1 MGGHLHFDCFSGVS
15 GDMVLGALVDLG
27 LPFSQLVKEL
37 TGLRLS
43 GFTLKKRHVRR
54 GAVHATKVDVVI
66 REGLRAPLSLE
77 RIHRILT
84 ASRLPNIVKQQS
96 QAVFERLA
104 EAEGQAHRVTKA
116 RVHFHEVS
124 VLDSLVDVVGGV
136 LGCHLLGVTRVTA
149 SPVNVGSGTLHSGHG
164 ILPVPGPAVAALA
177 KGIPIYSG
185 GPSRE
190 LATPTGLALLRTLT
204 SEFGPMPAMTPTA
217 IGYGAGD
224 SDPDGWPNVLRL
236 FLAPLS
242 DRAGREQDTVLQV
255 ETNLDDVNPQTYEHV
270 MEQLFAQEALDAT
283 LTPVIMKR
291 GRPGIVVTC
300 LVAPANVDR
309 VLDVLFKETTAL
321 GVRIQQ
327 INRQILPRR
336 FASVKVR
343 GGSVRI
349 KIAKADATKAKAAP
363 EYLDCKRIADRT
375 GRPVKDV
382 LEEAMVAFAQGR
394 AVMSKDLA

>member
-1 MGGHLHFDCFSGVS
+1 MGTHLHFDCFSGVS

-27 LPFSQLVKEL
+27 VPFSQLVRGL
-37 TGLRLS
+37 NGLRLS
-43 GFTLKKRHVRR
+43 GFTLKKRHVQR
-54 GAVHATKVDVVI
+54 GAVHATKVDVI
-66 REGLRAPLSLE
+66 IKKGLHAPLSLK

-84 ASRLPNIVKQQS
+84 DSRLPDVVKRQS
-96 QAVFERLA
+96 RAVFERLA
-104 EAEGQAHRVTKA
+104 EAESQAHQVAKA
-116 RVHFHEVS
+116 NVHFHEVS
-124 VLDSLVDVVGGV
+124 VLDSFVDVVGGI
-136 LGCHLLGVTRVTA
+136 LGCHLLDVSCITA
-149 SPVNVGSGTLHSGHG
+149 SPVNVGSGTIQSMHG

-177 KGIPIYSG
+177 KGIPIYSA

-190 LATPTGLALLRTLT
+190 LTTPTGLALLRTLT
-204 SEFGPMPAMTPTA
+204 SEFGPMPTMMPATV
-217 IGYGAGD
+217 GYGAAD
-224 SDPDGWPNVLRL
+224 SNPDDWPNVLRL
-236 FLAPLS
+236 FLARSTPRTS
-242 DRAGREQDTVLQV
+242 RKQDTVVQL

-270 MEQLFAQEALDAT
+270 MEQLFARGALDAT

-300 LVAPANVDR
+300 LVGPSNVDP
-309 VLDVLFKETTAL
+309 VLDVLFRETTAL

-349 KIAKADATKAKAAP
+349 KIAEADATKAKAAP
-363 EYLDCKRIADRT
+363 EYLDCKRIAMRT

-382 LEEAMVAFAQGR
+382 LEEAMVAFARGR
-394 AVMSKDLA
+394 AVRSKNWL